1 MLNPAPIC
9 LLALALTI
17 AAGLARADEAIRY
30 NYMLHC
36 QGCHLADGTGH
47 EPAVP
52 SLVNRLGRM
61 LAVPDGRAFM
71 VQVPGTSQAPL
82 SDQEVADL
90 LNWLLENFNRDSLAE
105 GFVPY
110 TSDEIASLR
119 VQSSGNIAERRE
131 QIIAAMEE

>member
-9 LLALALTI
+9 LALMF

-131 QIIAAMEE
+131 QIIAAMAE